1 MSVWILLFL
10 CMMTMPL
17 AAAVFHCSL
26 KKGKILEIRQ
36 DYVRNARYFGKRFAE
51 LIEKALP
58 DMKDGV
64 ITLSR
69 KEEVQ
74 ESREGQTFPEKDVEK
89 LIIARETVFC
99 PKESGLSF
107 HKEIYSEKD
116 ALFVQEDM
124 YLRAV
129 YSKKRILFGNG
140 VRLLRWADAEE
151 AVVIYDGC
159 ELGRRVSSGN
169 QLVIGFDNTFQSL
182 YAPVIRI
189 GQRENTTDRADLRA

>member
-99 PKESGLSF
+99 PKESGLPFTRKSTVRRMRCLYRRICTCARFTVRKGFFSETGYASF
-107 HKEIYSEKD
+107 
-116 ALFVQEDM
+116 AGQTQ
-124 YLRAV
+124 
-129 YSKKRILFGNG
+129 KKRLSSMTAAS
-140 VRLLRWADAEE
+140 WEE
-151 AVVIYDGC
+151 EYPVEI
-159 ELGRRVSSGN
+159 
-169 QLVIGFDNTFQSL
+169 SL
-182 YAPVIRI
+182 
-189 GQRENTTDRADLRA
+189 

>member
-17 AAAVFHCSL
+17 VVAMLHCNL

-69 KEEVQ
+69 KEEAGR
-74 ESREGQTFPEKDVEK
+74 SDFSGEGCGKADY
-89 LIIARETVFC
+89 C
-99 PKESGLSF
+99 
-107 HKEIYSEKD
+107 H
-116 ALFVQEDM
+116 
-124 YLRAV
+124 
-129 YSKKRILFGNG
+129 GNG
-140 VRLLRWADAEE
+140 VLPEGKRTFL
-151 AVVIYDGC
+151 
-159 ELGRRVSSGN
+159 SQGN
-169 QLVIGFDNTFQSL
+169 LQ
-182 YAPVIRI
+182 
-189 GQRENTTDRADLRA
+189 